1 MGARLGFISK
11 TLIVKIVDFEF
22 KKAVLG
28 LGEWEMDM
36 RQECQH
42 DFLLNLK
49 GSLNFMHTLLHNH
62 DQGSHRIHQNQLGTS
77 LVGGH

>member
-36 RQECQH
+36 S
-42 DFLLNLK
+42 K
-49 GSLNFMHTLLHNH
+49 
-62 DQGSHRIHQNQLGTS
+62 
-77 LVGGH
+77 

>member
-1 MGARLGFISK
+1 
-11 TLIVKIVDFEF
+11 
-22 KKAVLG
+22 
-28 LGEWEMDM
+28 MDM
-36 RQECQH
+36 RQERQH

-77 LVGGH
+77 LVEGH